1 MVLGGDG
8 AGQRKGDKEPSRAA
22 GAWGAGGCGAAPGEL
37 LLQTAPCLGS
47 VPPCAS
53 AGCRLD

>member
-1 MVLGGDG
+1 MVQGGG
-8 AGQRKGDKEPSRAA
+8 EGGRGPRRAA
-22 GAWGAGGCGAAPGEL
+22 GAGGREAAPGEP